1 MPHLILK
8 VLAPS
13 SLNHYINISE
23 TKGMKFNMFDRATM
37 LSKVTLLLVGFW
49 MLPSSTTQA
58 ASTTM
63 QPATSGL
70 ATPIFLQVIPQ
81 IDINIGG
88 NDGDEEDFSLA
99 IQALILITILS
110 FGAAFVTMMT
120 SFTRIIVVFFFLRMG
135 LGTQQSPPNQVLIGL
150 ALFLTIFIMKPT
162 FDKINDEAI
171 QPYVN
176 EEMTQIVA
184 LKTAAVPLKEFMVRQ
199 TRDQDLLYFMDM
211 AKIGSINTIEELPLY
226 VAVPAYVLSE
236 LRIAFQIGFMIYLPF
251 MVIDLVV
258 ASILLAM
265 GIMFLPPVMVSL
277 PFKILVFVLTD
288 GWYLLVQ
295 SLVQSFN

>member
-1 MPHLILK
+1 MKWAKANLFKIFIAGVITLGFSVTNYEVQAQPT
-8 VLAPS
+8 VAPAFAQS
-13 SLNHYINISE
+13 VISVSP
-23 TKGMKFNMFDRATM
+23 M
-37 LSKVTLLLVGFW
+37 L
-49 MLPSSTTQA
+49 
-58 ASTTM
+58 
-63 QPATSGL
+63 
-70 ATPIFLQVIPQ
+70 LQGIPP
-81 IDINIGG
+81 IDISIGG
-88 NDGDEEDFSLA
+88 NNNSGDAGEDDFSLA
-99 IQALILITILS
+99 IQALILITILT

-162 FDKINDEAI
+162 FDKMNEEAI

-176 EEMTQIVA
+176 EEMTQVEA
-184 LKTAAVPLKEFMVRQ
+184 LSTAAVPLKEFMVRQ
-199 TRDQDLLYFMDM
+199 TREKDLLYFMDM
-211 AKIGSINTIEELPLY
+211 AGVSSVDSIESLPLY
-226 VAVPAYVLSE
+226 VAVPSYVLSE

-251 MVIDLVV
+251 MVIDLVI
-258 ASILLAM
+258 ASILLSM

-295 SLVQSFN
+295 SLIESFN

>member
-1 MPHLILK
+1 
-8 VLAPS
+8 
-13 SLNHYINISE
+13 
-23 TKGMKFNMFDRATM
+23 M
-37 LSKVTLLLVGFW
+37 LV
-49 MLPSSTTQA
+49 QA
-58 ASTTM
+58 
-63 QPATSGL
+63 
-70 ATPIFLQVIPQ
+70 IPQ
-81 IDINIGG
+81 IDLSVGG
-88 NDGDEEDFSLA
+88 GTAQDEDFTLP
-99 IQALILITILS
+99 IQALVLITVLS
-110 FGAAFVTMMT
+110 FGSAFITMMT

-135 LGTQQSPPNQVLIGL
+135 LGTQQSPPNQVLVGL

-162 FDKINDEAI
+162 FDQMNEEAI
-171 QPYVN
+171 QPYIN
-176 EEMTQIVA
+176 EEMTQFEA
-184 LKTAAVPLKEFMVRQ
+184 LSAAAVPLKEFMVRQ
-199 TRDQDLLYFMDM
+199 TSDQDLLYFMDM
-211 AKIGSINTIEELPLY
+211 AEIQTVGDIEALPLY

-295 SLVQSFN
+295 SLVESFN

>member
-1 MPHLILK
+1 MMPKFKFKRSLFAKISLILIGMIA
-8 VLAPS
+8 VAPAQ
-13 SLNHYINISE
+13 SE
-23 TKGMKFNMFDRATM
+23 
-37 LSKVTLLLVGFW
+37 
-49 MLPSSTTQA
+49 
-58 ASTTM
+58 
-63 QPATSGL
+63 
-70 ATPIFLQVIPQ
+70 ATPINMASITSPMFIQAIPQ
-81 IDINIGG
+81 IDLSIGG
-88 NDGDEEDFSLA
+88 NGPTAQDEDFTLP
-99 IQALILITILS
+99 IQALILITVLS
-110 FGAAFVTMMT
+110 FGSAFITMMT

-135 LGTQQSPPNQVLIGL
+135 LGTQQSPPNQVLVGL

-162 FDKINDEAI
+162 FDEMNEQAI
-171 QPYVN
+171 QPYIN
-176 EEMTQIVA
+176 EEMTQMQA
-184 LKTAAVPLKEFMVRQ
+184 LSAAAVPLKEFMVRQ
-199 TRDQDLLYFMDM
+199 TSDQDLLYFMDM
-211 AKIGSINTIEELPLY
+211 AEIQTVDDIESLPLY

>member
-1 MPHLILK
+1 MTILIKKLC
-8 VLAPS
+8 
-13 SLNHYINISE
+13 I
-23 TKGMKFNMFDRATM
+23 R
-37 LSKVTLLLVGFW
+37 LLLGLIVIGVTG
-49 MLPSSTTQA
+49 LSSEA
-58 ASTTM
+58 EASTM
-63 QPATSGL
+63 QLNASVQAGIT
-70 ATPIFLQVIPQ
+70 TPILLQAIPQ
-81 IDINIGG
+81 IDLSIGG
-88 NDGDEEDFSLA
+88 NDASDEDFSLA

-162 FDKINDEAI
+162 FDQMNEEAI
-171 QPYVN
+171 QPYIN
-176 EEMTQIVA
+176 EEMTQVEA
-184 LKTAAVPLKEFMVRQ
+184 LATAAVPLKEFMVRQ
-199 TRDQDLLYFMDM
+199 TREKDLLYFMDM
-211 AKIGSINTIEELPLY
+211 ADVSTVDSIENLPLY
-226 VAVPAYVLSE
+226 VAVPSYVLSE

-258 ASILLAM
+258 ASILLSM

-295 SLVQSFN
+295 SLVESFN